1 MKKNIALGNHNNFVK
16 LLSIARALGINRKSF
31 DIMVDGLPVYFWIH
45 DEKHTII
52 FANQAFEENFGVWR
66 HQRCYQLIMRKE
78 SVCSCCR
85 FEKIMENMKAEQ
97 CKLCNRGKFG
107 YDINIVHVPI
117 INKDGRKFVV
127 TSNLHLKCFNI
138 QDICQI

>member
-1 MKKNIALGNHNNFVK
+1 MKRNKTLDNLAHFVD

-66 HQRCYQLIMRKE
+66 HQKCYQLIMRKE
-78 SVCSCCR
+78 SACSCCP
-85 FEKIMENMKAEQ
+85 FEKIMEHMKAEQ
-97 CKLCNRGKFG
+97 CKLCNRGEFG
-107 YDINIVHVPI
+107 YDINIFHVPI

-127 TSNLHLKCFNI
+127 TSTLHL
-138 QDICQI
+138 QDFTI